1 MTGVRR
7 EGCSA
12 RPFHL
17 LLEDYVVDFERV
29 SFGSGFMAEPAA
41 LFFGQHLLAD
51 FPVHSV
57 VAFPA

>member
-1 MTGVRR
+1 VCGAKVAPLVRSTC
-7 EGCSA
+7 CS
-12 RPFHL
+12 RN
-17 LLEDYVVDFERV
+17 YVVDFERV

-41 LFFGQHLLAD
+41 GLFDEHLLAD